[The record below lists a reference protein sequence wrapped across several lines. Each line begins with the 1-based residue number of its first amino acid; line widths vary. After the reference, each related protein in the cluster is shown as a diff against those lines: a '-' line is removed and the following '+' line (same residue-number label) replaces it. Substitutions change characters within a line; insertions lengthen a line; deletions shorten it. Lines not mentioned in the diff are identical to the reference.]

1 MSGFRWPRPI
11 PTLLIVAAASALAS
25 CGVARE
31 VRGSSPTTTSTTTE
45 PSTTADSTPPA
56 SARGPIYLAL
66 GDSAPVWNG
75 NDSYPNHIASYYSPS
90 IPDLEL
96 VNLAQSG
103 ATTSSMLKGPNGGAS
118 SQQQQAGAFVHAHQG
133 SIALITIDIGG
144 NDILGCITSA
154 TSASTTCIQ
163 KAEATMVTNL
173 DSILTGLRQAVGPS
187 VRIVGMTYYDPFLGD
202 WLAGGADRTAA
213 VGSVSLLTQ
222 LNSLLSGA
230 YEAAGAQV
238 ADVQNAFQ
246 STDLSTTVASAW
258 GQIPI
263 AVEEAC
269 TLLDITCRAGQTEGF
284 GDDPNPGGGEVIA
297 RAFESTIRLLKPPG

>member
-1 MSGFRWPRPI
+1 V
-11 PTLLIVAAASALAS
+11 PTLLIVAVASALTS
-25 CGVARE
+25 CGMTTKVG
-31 VRGSSPTTTSTTTE
+31 GSSPTTASTTTE

-75 NDSYPNHIASYYSPS
+75 NDSYPDHIASHYVAS
-90 IPDLEL
+90 IPGLEL

-103 ATTSSMLKGPNGGAS
+103 ATTTSMLQGPMGGS
-118 SQQQQAGAFVHAHQG
+118 GSQQQQAVSFLHAHQG

-154 TSASTTCIQ
+154 TSASTPCIQ

-173 DSILTGLRQAVGPS
+173 DTILTGLRQAVGTS
-187 VRIVGMTYYDPFLGD
+187 ARIVGMTYYDPFLGD

-222 LNSLLSGA
+222 LDGLLSNA

-263 AVEEAC
+263 AVEQAC
-269 TLLDITCRAGQTEGF
+269 TLLDITCQAGQAEGF
-284 GDDPNPGGGEVIA
+284 GDDPNPAGGEVIA
-297 RAFESTIRLLKPPG
+297 KAFENIIGLLKPPG

>member
-1 MSGFRWPRPI
+1 MSESRWPRPV
-11 PTLLIVAAASALAS
+11 PTLLVVVAVAALAS
-25 CGVARE
+25 CGVARK

-45 PSTTADSTPPA
+45 SRTTLDSTPSA
-56 SARGPIYLAL
+56 IARGPIYLAL

-75 NDSYPNHIASYYSPS
+75 NDSYPNHIASYYSAS

-103 ATTSSMLKGPNGGAS
+103 ATTSSMLKGPNGGAG
-118 SQQQQAGAFVHAHQG
+118 SQQQQAGAFVHTHQG

-144 NDILGCITSA
+144 NDILGCLTSA
-154 TSASTTCIQ
+154 TSVSTTCIQ
-163 KAEATMVTNL
+163 KAEAKMVANL
-173 DSILTGLRQAVGPS
+173 DTILGGLRQAAGTS
-187 VRIVGMTYYDPFLGD
+187 ARIVGMTYYDPFLGD

-230 YEAAGAQV
+230 CARAGAQV

-246 STDLSTTVASAW
+246 STDLSTIVASPW
-258 GQIPI
+258 GQAPI

-284 GDDPNPGGGEVIA
+284 GDDPNPGGGEVIT
-297 RAFESTIRLLKPPG
+297 RAFESTIGLLKPPG